1 MAAAAGFGRAW
12 RAAGSAAASSS
23 HGCLGDSHSSAKA
36 VLIVASAM
44 AAHSPPQPVCT
55 SAAPAGGCDGA
66 PATVQSGEHDLLMP
80 PHTPARCST
89 ATRTASHDLSATR
102 AAAQPSDPPAGA
114 AEVHTGCGG
123 LCAAMADAKMST
135 ALAELWLSPRQPCD
149 GDAAADPAARHAR
162 PNPAA
167 AAMLRG
173 ACSTQMG
180 APRAH
185 GGSPCRRCSI
195 RVHRWADGQRPVART
210 RFHPVGFGLS

>member
-1 MAAAAGFGRAW
+1 MRSSHLYSHCSRTSFVTLT
-12 RAAGSAAASSS
+12 SSS
-23 HGCLGDSHSSAKA
+23 AISRVHTNTPACCSRPLDDAR
-36 VLIVASAM
+36 
-44 AAHSPPQPVCT
+44 
-55 SAAPAGGCDGA
+55 APARHARDGPTKGPAQA
-66 PATVQSGEHDLLMP
+66 PATVQSGERDLTRS
-80 PHTPARCST
+80 PHTLSRCST
-89 ATRTASHDLSATR
+89 AARNASHDLSATR

-123 LCAAMADAKMST
+123 LCAAMADATMST
-135 ALAELWLSPRQPCD
+135 ALAELWLSPRQLCD
-149 GDAAADPAARHAR
+149 DDAAADPAARHAR

-195 RVHRWADGQRPVART
+195 RVHRWVDGQRPVAGT
-210 RFHPVGFGLS
+210 RFHPVGVGLS